1 MCFASLHPGPITVRT
16 GRINVE
22 EGTHARRAEA
32 GWLEK
37 VPPSPL
43 RSALAAVYK
52 LGFRKFMQM
61 PPKGSL
67 CYLTWPWKKPLKI
80 IFPITDPADK
90 EIKTN
95 SLLWKPL
102 LWIYK
107 GVLGRQII
115 SEKGMVLTDQR
126 LLLLNNHSL
135 FRRPEISPSSSEAQL
150 TRETYF
156 LVYSLSIIL
165 LLSNY

>member
-1 MCFASLHPGPITVRT
+1 MLRRKPIL
-16 GRINVE
+16 G
-22 EGTHARRAEA
+22 GQKLGGKRR
-32 GWLEK
+32 
-37 VPPSPL
+37 VPLSPL
-43 RSALAAVYK
+43 WSAVAAVYK
-52 LGFRKFMQM
+52 LGFRKLMQM
-61 PPKGSL
+61 PPEGSL
-67 CYLTWPWKKPLKI
+67 CYLTWSWNNPLKI
-80 IFPITDPADK
+80 IFLITDPADR
-90 EIKTN
+90 EIKIN

-115 SEKGMVLTDQR
+115 SEKGVILTNQQ

-135 FRRPEISPSSSEAQL
+135 FIRPEISHSSSEAQL
-150 TRETYF
+150 IRETYF